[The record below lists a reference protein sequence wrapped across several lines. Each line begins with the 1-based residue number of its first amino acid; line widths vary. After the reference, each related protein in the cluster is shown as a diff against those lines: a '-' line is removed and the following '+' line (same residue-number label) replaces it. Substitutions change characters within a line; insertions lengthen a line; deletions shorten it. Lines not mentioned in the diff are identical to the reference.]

1 MTSSISSPRRP
12 LAELSPIAQRNAST
26 MFDLPQPFGPT
37 MPVKPASIAIS
48 AGSENDLKPLS
59 RRRERRKVASSGGSG
74 GQAHFGS
81 SGAVIWGGSSIERSP
96 ADFFPS
102 MTEGGVGAAWDFFSP
117 SSPGWR
123 GAVSGGLA

>member
-12 LAELSPIAQRNAST
+12 LAELSPIAQRSAST

-59 RRRERRKVASSGGSG
+59 RRRERRKVAWSGGSG
-74 GQAHFGS
+74 GEGHFGS
-81 SGAVIWGGSSIERSP
+81 RGGVVWGGPSVEGAP
-96 ADFFPS
+96 GGFFR
-102 MTEGGVGAAWDFFSP
+102 A
-117 SSPGWR
+117 
-123 GAVSGGLA
+123 L